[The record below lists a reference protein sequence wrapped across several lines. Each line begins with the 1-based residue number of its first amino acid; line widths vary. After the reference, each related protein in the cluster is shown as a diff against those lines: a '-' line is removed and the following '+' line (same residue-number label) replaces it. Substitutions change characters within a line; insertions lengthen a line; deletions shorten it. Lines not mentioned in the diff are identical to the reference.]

1 MKYQA
6 EFSSYRDW
14 LDGQEKSKTTKEKNL
29 RDVEKFRTFCKQPL
43 ETVTKQDV
51 QGYKEYLIA
60 NKYKPASINS
70 YLISLNN
77 FLKFMNQD
85 SLRAKTL
92 KIQGRTSLN
101 NVLNEQEYA
110 ALLET
115 AKNRK
120 NKRLY
125 YLIRTIASGG
135 IRISELSYI
144 TTDMLESGKTFVHIK
159 GKTREII
166 IPQQLCQELRD
177 YCNERRISGVI
188 FQGKKNNTLI
198 DKAYIWRELKALAKE
213 ADVPKEK
220 VYAHNF
226 RHFFAKQFMAEYHD
240 IVDLA
245 DILGHTSI
253 ETTRIYTRTSRREK
267 QERINALNL

>member
-1 MKYQA
+1 MKYKA

-29 RDVEKFRTFCKQPL
+29 RDVEKFRTFCKRSL

-51 QGYKEYLIA
+51 QGYKEYLIDS
-60 NKYKPASINS
+60 KYKPASINS

-92 KIQGRTSLN
+92 KIQGRSSLN
-101 NVLNEQEYA
+101 NVLTEQEYA

-166 IPQQLCQELRD
+166 IPQQFCKELRD
-177 YCNERRISGVI
+177 YCNERRISGLI
-188 FQGKKNNTLI
+188 FHGKKSDTLI
-198 DKAYIWRELKALAKE
+198 DKAYIWREMKTLAKE
-213 ADVPKEK
+213 AGVPEEK
-220 VYAHNF
+220 VHAHNF

>member
-1 MKYQA
+1 MKYKA
-6 EFSSYRDW
+6 EFSSYKNW

-29 RDVEKFRTFCKQPL
+29 RDVEKFRSFCKRNL

-51 QGYKEYLIA
+51 QDYKEYLIA

-85 SLRAKTL
+85 SLRVKTL

-101 NVLNEQEYA
+101 NVLTEQEYA

-115 AKNRK
+115 AKKRK

-125 YLIRTIASGG
+125 YLIRTITSSG

-166 IPQQLCQELRD
+166 IPQQLCQKLRD
-177 YCNERRISGVI
+177 YCKEGRINGVI
-188 FQGKKNNTLI
+188 FHGKKSNTLI
-198 DKAYIWRELKALAKE
+198 DKAYIWREMKTLAKE
-213 ADVPKEK
+213 AGVPEEK
-220 VYAHNF
+220 VHAHNF

-267 QERINALNL
+267 QERINTLNL